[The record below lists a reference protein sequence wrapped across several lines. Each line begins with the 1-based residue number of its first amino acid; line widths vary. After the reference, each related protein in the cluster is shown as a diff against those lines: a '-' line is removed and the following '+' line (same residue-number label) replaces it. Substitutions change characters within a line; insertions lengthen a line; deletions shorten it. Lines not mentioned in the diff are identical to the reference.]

1 MSTTTSTDN
10 LPDEPARRSF
20 VRAVAGAG
28 LAAVTA
34 SSAAGAAG
42 PSATVSAAAGTTEP
56 GLPFHAWAPTPPM
69 GWNSWDAFGAS
80 VTEAEVLA
88 NARILAERFLP
99 FGYDTATVDIQ
110 WYEAGATS
118 SWYRA
123 FAPLVLDAHGRP
135 QPAPNRFPSAAGGRG
150 FAPLAAQVHAMGLR
164 FGVHIMRGIPR
175 QAVGLELPIA
185 GSKDRCHELPA
196 GTRTFTIP
204 PHGARLVRCA

>member
-1 MSTTTSTDN
+1 MNMTTSTGN

-28 LAAVTA
+28 LAAVA
-34 SSAAGAAG
+34 GGSA
-42 PSATVSAAAGTTEP
+42 SAAASACAKVSDTSAPEP

-80 VTEAEVLA
+80 VTEAEYLD

-118 SWYRA
+118 GWYRD
-123 FAPLVLDAHGRP
+123 FAP
-135 QPAPNRFPSAAGGRG
+135 PARAPGPMPTCCPSARSVCATTTANPPSSASGT
-150 FAPLAAQVHAMGLR
+150 
-164 FGVHIMRGIPR
+164 
-175 QAVGLELPIA
+175 
-185 GSKDRCHELPA
+185 PA
-196 GTRTFTIP
+196 SRATSN
-204 PHGARLVRCA
+204 C

>member
-1 MSTTTSTDN
+1 MRTKTPTDN

-110 WYEAGATS
+110 WYEAG
-118 SWYRA
+118 
-123 FAPLVLDAHGRP
+123 
-135 QPAPNRFPSAAGGRG
+135 
-150 FAPLAAQVHAMGLR
+150 
-164 FGVHIMRGIPR
+164 
-175 QAVGLELPIA
+175 
-185 GSKDRCHELPA
+185 
-196 GTRTFTIP
+196 
-204 PHGARLVRCA
+204 